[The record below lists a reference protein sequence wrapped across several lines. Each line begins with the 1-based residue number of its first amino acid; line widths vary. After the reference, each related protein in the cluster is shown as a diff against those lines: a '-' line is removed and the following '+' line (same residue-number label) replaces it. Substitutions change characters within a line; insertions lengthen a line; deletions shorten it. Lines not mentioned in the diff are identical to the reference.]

1 MSDKQPD
8 ANEVL
13 QRLGVDGLRQQL
25 DGQRR
30 PYLVKPTNESGTM
43 GTARRQRQNKKQWNW
58 REWSITAAALQCKQ
72 FPEIGWV
79 LEGILPE
86 GLTLLV
92 GKPKVGKSWL
102 ALELSLGVAEGGFVM
117 TVIRPACTGDVL
129 YLALED
135 NQRRLQ
141 KRSTKLRGA
150 LKGKWPA
157 RLTLV
162 TQWRRLDKGGIEDIV
177 EWCDSVANPRLIVI
191 DTLQKVKPIKPNA
204 GYAEDYDALQA
215 LQQFAGERGI
225 AILILHHQRKM
236 EADDPLDTVSGT
248 LGLAGSADTTLVLN
262 RAAQG
267 ITLYGRG
274 RDIEE
279 FERAM
284 QFDRGSCRWRLLGD
298 AEEVQRSKTTA
309 KIMEALAEDKKPM
322 SPMEIAEV
330 TGLLVNVVKQRLRGM
345 VKNGEAQKVGRASYA
360 HRDYAPPVTIV
371 TSVTKRG
378 ASAA

>member
-25 DGQRR
+25 DEQRR
-30 PYLVKPTNESGTM
+30 PYLVKPANEPGT
-43 GTARRQRQNKKQWNW
+43 TAAARTQQQNKKQWNW

-102 ALELSLGVAEGGFVM
+102 ALELSLGVADGGFVM
-117 TVIRPACTGDVL
+117 TAIRPACTGDVL

-150 LKGKWPA
+150 LKGIWPA

-162 TQWRRLDKGGIEDIV
+162 TQWRRLDKGGLEDIV
-177 EWCDSVANPRLIVI
+177 EWCDSVVNPRLIVI
-191 DTLQKVKPIKPNA
+191 DTLQKIKPIKSNA

-262 RAAQG
+262 RTAQG

-298 AEEVQRSKTTA
+298 AEELHRSRTRA
-309 KIMEALAEDKKPM
+309 KILEVLTEEDRPMTPKEIKEAAKLDAE
-322 SPMEIAEV
+322 
-330 TGLLVNVVKQRLRGM
+330 VVKQRLRAM
-345 VKNGEAQKVGRASYA
+345 VEKGEVVKLERSKYA
-360 HRDYAPPVTIV
+360 HRDYVPPVTIV
-371 TSVTKRG
+371 TSVTKG
-378 ASAA
+378 NTAA

>member
-177 EWCDSVANPRLIVI
+177 
-191 DTLQKVKPIKPNA
+191 
-204 GYAEDYDALQA
+204 
-215 LQQFAGERGI
+215 
-225 AILILHHQRKM
+225 
-236 EADDPLDTVSGT
+236 
-248 LGLAGSADTTLVLN
+248 
-262 RAAQG
+262 
-267 ITLYGRG
+267 
-274 RDIEE
+274 
-279 FERAM
+279 
-284 QFDRGSCRWRLLGD
+284 
-298 AEEVQRSKTTA
+298 
-309 KIMEALAEDKKPM
+309 
-322 SPMEIAEV
+322 
-330 TGLLVNVVKQRLRGM
+330 
-345 VKNGEAQKVGRASYA
+345 
-360 HRDYAPPVTIV
+360 
-371 TSVTKRG
+371 
-378 ASAA
+378 